1 MIKTGDDE
9 LQNIMLNKNKLSKH
23 VCRNELFWQLILHRL
38 TPALK

>member
-23 VCRNELFWQLILHRL
+23 VCRNELL
-38 TPALK
+38 TINFA